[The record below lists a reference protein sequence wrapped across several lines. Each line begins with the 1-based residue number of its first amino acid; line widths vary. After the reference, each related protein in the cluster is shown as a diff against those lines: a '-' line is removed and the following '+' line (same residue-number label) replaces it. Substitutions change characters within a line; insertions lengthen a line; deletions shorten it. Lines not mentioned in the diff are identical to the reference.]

1 MLALVHGM
9 CLLVC
14 DFQLK
19 IKQGLLF
26 LGLQVQVSL
35 NAHLIAR
42 GGWAMV
48 RALEVHDCREFVCTQ
63 WMSRWPLHG
72 TKIQF

>member
-35 NAHLIAR
+35 NAHLIAG

-48 RALEVHDCREFVCTQ
+48 RALEVA
-63 WMSRWPLHG
+63 
-72 TKIQF
+72 